1 MSIQSGSRLAYAL
14 AGLGLSGLTKP
25 GVAVLKSVPDV
36 NQISLAHDLA
46 GLLGYDVVSVDVSGH
61 GIVAAMQGGEDAM
74 RADLAKLSD
83 NARPLLV
90 LVDADAYDA
99 DNAGHVHALRI
110 ATEFARGRHGL
121 DVHTGILATSRD
133 PVAVATS
140 IGHVLDDYNWAAYI
154 R

>member
-36 NQISLAHDLA
+36 NQISLAHDVA
-46 GLLGYDVVSVDVSGH
+46 GLLGYDVVSVDISGH

-74 RADLAKLSD
+74 RTDLAKGAHD
-83 NARPLLV
+83 ERPLLV
-90 LVDADAYDA
+90 LVDADTYDA
-99 DNAGHVHALRI
+99 DNAGHVNALRI
-110 ATEFARGRHGL
+110 ATEFARGRQGL
-121 DVHTGILATSRD
+121 DVYTAILATTRD
-133 PVAVATS
+133 PVSVANS
-140 IGHVLDDYNWAAYI
+140 IGHVLDDYNWSAYI